1 MRLVDNQAMA
11 PNKTK
16 PTDVSPSSFI
26 AALPARQQKDSKD
39 LAAMMRKVVD
49 EPPKMWGSRIVG
61 FGTCH
66 YVYESGREGDICLVG
81 FSAGK
86 SGLVLYLGE
95 ALEDGS
101 LLSRLG
107 KHTRGKG
114 CLYLKTLEDVDRD
127 VLRELIARTVE
138 IGRRRC
144 RS

>member
-1 MRLVDNQAMA
+1 MA
-11 PNKTK
+11 PNKTTPSDIK
-16 PTDVSPSSFI
+16 PSSFI

-39 LAAMMRKVVD
+39 LTAIMRKAAG

-66 YVYESGREGDICLVG
+66 FVYESGREGEICLVG

-95 ALEDGS
+95 ALQDRS

-107 KHTRGKG
+107 KHTTGKG
-114 CLYLKTLEDVDRD
+114 CLYIKTLEDVDRD
-127 VLRELIARTVE
+127 VLRALIARTVE

-144 RS
+144 RT